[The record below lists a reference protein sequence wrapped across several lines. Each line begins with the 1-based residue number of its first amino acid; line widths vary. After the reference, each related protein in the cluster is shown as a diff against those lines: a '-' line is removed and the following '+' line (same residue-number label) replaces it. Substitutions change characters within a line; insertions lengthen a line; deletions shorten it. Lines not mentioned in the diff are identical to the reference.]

1 MLQSDLYDY
10 SDTYI
15 VVWRAIIVTGAN
27 NGKRKNRSL
36 ELKNNAR
43 FISRILKINN
53 VLIDNAEDLG
63 VAMLMYSL
71 IECSGSYRKI
81 TGNLWNHYRHE
92 PNNPPADNYNAD
104 P

>member
-1 MLQSDLYDY
+1 M
-10 SDTYI
+10 
-15 VVWRAIIVTGAN
+15 
-27 NGKRKNRSL
+27 
-36 ELKNNAR
+36 
-43 FISRILKINN
+43 NN